1 MYQTDSSGVQTIVTQ
16 STLSFLICKSQ
27 VRKIKLDNVYE
38 MPRTS
43 GYLIYFDI
51 WINVYTKGSYWSSI
65 RVSKW
70 LHSSV
75 FVNWIYLVNWITFWE
90 IPHDLAM
97 TRTPVV
103 KSLITFELPHILLA
117 HKLGLF
123 FFCLSRTF
131 LIFNFSIKNTF
142 HFMFLLSMIG
152 YNYIS

>member
-1 MYQTDSSGVQTIVTQ
+1 MYQTDSSGVQTTVTQ
-16 STLSFLICKSQ
+16 STLRFLIHKFQ

-43 GYLIYFDI
+43 VYLIYFDI
-51 WINVYTKGSYWSSI
+51 WINVYTNGSYWSSI
-65 RVSKW
+65 RVSKG

-90 IPHDLAM
+90 ILHDLAM
-97 TRTPVV
+97 ARTPAV
-103 KSLITFELPHILLA
+103 KSLITLELPHILLT
-117 HKLGLF
+117 HKLGL

-142 HFMFLLSMIG
+142 HFMFLLSMIE